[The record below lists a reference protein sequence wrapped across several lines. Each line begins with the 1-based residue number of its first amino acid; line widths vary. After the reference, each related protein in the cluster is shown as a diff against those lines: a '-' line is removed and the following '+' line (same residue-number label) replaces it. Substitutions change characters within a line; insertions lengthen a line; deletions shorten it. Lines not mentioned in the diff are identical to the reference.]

1 MNFMVKK
8 ILILV
13 SNPKGTSNLNLLPEI
28 RDLQEALQRSLHRE
42 GFSAEWRIAKTE
54 KDLRRYIMD
63 IRPHILHFCGH
74 GTAQGLVLEDA
85 TGTAKVV
92 ANDVLTDLLQIF
104 SDRIEC
110 VLLNACYTESLAEQ
124 LSQHLNYTIG
134 MNQAVTDDAAIAFS
148 EGFYDAVGAGESY
161 EWAFS
166 VGKNAVME
174 KVMTSK
180 GRREITVIGIDNEP
194 AEDQNQEHLIP
205 VLKIN
210 PNPRLRSPLGVQL
223 KLEDRQRKLEKQKK
237 RLQAIDQKI
246 DEGVDFEEEAKF
258 EARKDGIYQEI
269 TKLEAEINRL
279 EQGRE

>member
-1 MNFMVKK
+1 MQKT
-8 ILILV
+8 ILVLV
-13 SNPKGTSNLNLLPEI
+13 SNPKGTSNLNLLHEI
-28 RDLQEALQRSLHRE
+28 RDLQEALQRSQHKHS
-42 GFSAEWRIAKTE
+42 FCVEWRIAKTQ
-54 KDLRRYIMD
+54 KDLRHYIMD
-63 IRPHILHFCGH
+63 VAPRIIHFCGH
-74 GTAQGLVLEDA
+74 GTAAGLVLEDD
-85 TGTAKVV
+85 TGTARVV
-92 ANDVLTDLLQIF
+92 SNDMLADFLQIF

-124 LSQHLNYTIG
+124 LSQHLNYVIG
-134 MNQAVTDDAAIAFS
+134 MNQAVYDDAAIAFA
-148 EGFYDAVGAGESY
+148 EGFYDAIGAGESY

-194 AEDQNQEHLIP
+194 AEDRNQEHLIP

-210 PNPRLRSPLGVQL
+210 PNPRLGSPLGVQL

>member
-1 MNFMVKK
+1 MQKTV
-8 ILILV
+8 LVLV

-28 RDLQEALQRSLHRE
+28 RDLQEALQRSQHRH
-42 GFSAEWRIAKTE
+42 GFSVEWRIAKTQ
-54 KDLRRYIMD
+54 KDLRRYVMD
-63 IRPHILHFCGH
+63 VSPHIIHFCGH
-74 GTAQGLVLEDA
+74 GTTEGLVLEDD
-85 TGTAKVV
+85 TGIARVV
-92 ANDVLTDLLQIF
+92 SNDVLTDFLQIF
-104 SDRIEC
+104 ADRIEC

-124 LSQHLNYTIG
+124 LSQHLNYVIG
-134 MNQAVTDDAAIAFS
+134 MNQAVYDDAAIAFS
-148 EGFYDAVGAGESY
+148 EGFYDAIGAGESY
-161 EWAFS
+161 ERAFT

-174 KVMTSK
+174 KVTASERS
-180 GRREITVIGIDNEP
+180 RRKITVIGTDNEP

-223 KLEDRQRKLEKQKK
+223 KLEDRQRKLKK
-237 RLQAIDQKI
+237 LQERLQVIDQKI
-246 DEGVDFEEEAKF
+246 VQGVDFEEEPKL